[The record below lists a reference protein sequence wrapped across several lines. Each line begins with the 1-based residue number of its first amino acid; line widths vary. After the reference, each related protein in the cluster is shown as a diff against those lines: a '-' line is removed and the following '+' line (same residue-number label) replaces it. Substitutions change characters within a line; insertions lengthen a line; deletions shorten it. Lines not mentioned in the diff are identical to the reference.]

1 MAEDFDLAS
10 LATYLHLTP
19 QQVDRLASRGKIP
32 GRKLGGEW
40 KFSEAEIH
48 HWMEER
54 MGLLEDDEL
63 QKMEVS
69 LAATSENPDVEIPLR
84 EMLSPET
91 IAYPLEA
98 RTKNAVITK
107 VCELATAT
115 GMLWDAEKMA
125 EAVRAREQLQTTAM
139 DNGVALL
146 HPRRPME
153 GILGQAV
160 MALGRV
166 DNGIPFGGSRSLTD
180 TFFLICSV
188 TDRGHLRTLARLSRL
203 LMAEGFLDGLREQ
216 PDAKAIYNY
225 ICDAE
230 DELA

>member
-10 LATYLHLTP
+10 LAKYLHLNP
-19 QQVDRLASRGKIP
+19 QQVDRLANRGKIP

-54 MGLLEDDEL
+54 MGLLVDLEL
-63 QKMEVS
+63 QQVEES
-69 LAATSENPDVEIPLR
+69 LAANSPDPTAELPLR
-84 EMLSPET
+84 EMLSVET
-91 IAYPLEA
+91 IAYPLA
-98 RTKNAVITK
+98 AATKNAVISK
-107 VCELATAT
+107 MCELATAT

-125 EAVRAREQLQTTAM
+125 EGVRSREQMQSTAM

-153 GILGQAV
+153 SILGQAV
-160 MALGRV
+160 LALGRV
-166 DNGIPFGGSRSLTD
+166 ENGIPFGGSRNLTD

-188 TDRGHLRTLARLSRL
+188 SDRGHLRTLARLTRL
-203 LMAEGFLDGLREQ
+203 LMAEGFLDEMRSADSPQ
-216 PDAKAIYNY
+216 AIYQL
-225 ICDAE
+225 ICEAE
-230 DELA
+230 DQLA

>member
-19 QQVDRLASRGKIP
+19 QQVDRLANRGKIP

-40 KFSEAEIH
+40 RFSEAEIH

-54 MGLLEDDEL
+54 MGLLEDIEL
-63 QKMEVS
+63 QQVEES
-69 LAATSENPDVEIPLR
+69 LEANSPDPAADLSIR
-84 EMLSPET
+84 EMLSVET
-91 IAYPLEA
+91 IAYPLGA

-107 VCELATAT
+107 MCEVATAT

-125 EAVRAREQLQTTAM
+125 EGVRSREQMMSTAM
-139 DNGVALL
+139 DNGAALL

-153 GILGQAV
+153 SILGQAV
-160 MALGRV
+160 LALGRV
-166 DNGIPFGGSRSLTD
+166 DNGIPFGGSRTLTD

-188 TDRGHLRTLARLSRL
+188 TDSGHLRTLARLSRL
-203 LMAEGFLDGLREQ
+203 MMADDFMPGLRAAET
-216 PDAKAIYNY
+216 PAEIYQF
-225 ICDAE
+225 ICDA
-230 DELA
+230 DDRLA